1 MAGRPWSSGRSWRS
15 RGVNS
20 APVSG
25 ELVALPVRL
34 GQSRG
39 VLYWK
44 SDWLGLS
51 SSRWARLAE
60 SCIGNRGVRDCV
72 SAVLQAMS
80 RFQRDTTL
88 CKRYNTCKVWYR
100 CESGGIAVKTGPAAP
115 PPGAWWPQR
124 AGNHSLGQ
132 ENPHWGRQISYP
144 NAPLPAPMR
153 EGVRRGRGG
162 GWVLAPR
169 WSDCRGLRPD
179 AGRRAPA
186 SAPIASASSL
196 IARRART
203 SEYGVPVEQVVTA
216 FRSRGEPAPLKSRG
230 EPAPPNTGRGQ
241 GLRGGGGSCCRA
253 RTSEYGGR

>member
-72 SAVLQAMS
+72 SAALQAMS

-100 CESGGIAVKTGPAAP
+100 CENGTRGTPGSMVATTGREPLIGAGKLPIPMHRCPPRCGKACAVAGGAA
-115 PPGAWWPQR
+115 GFLLH
-124 AGNHSLGQ
+124 AGRTAGDCAL
-132 ENPHWGRQISYP
+132 
-144 NAPLPAPMR
+144 MR
-153 EGVRRGRGG
+153 EGVRR
-162 GWVLAPR
+162 
-169 WSDCRGLRPD
+169 
-179 AGRRAPA
+179 
-186 SAPIASASSL
+186 
-196 IARRART
+196 RARL
-203 SEYGVPVEQVVTA
+203 SRRRVA
-216 FRSRGEPAPLKSRG
+216 SSRGEPAPL
-230 EPAPPNTGRGQ
+230 NTG
-241 GLRGGGGSCCRA
+241 CRWS
-253 RTSEYGGR
+253 RWSRPSGRAASPHL

>member
-1 MAGRPWSSGRSWRS
+1 MAGLPWSSGRSWRS

-72 SAVLQAMS
+72 SAALQAMS
-80 RFQRDTTL
+80 RLQRDTTL

-115 PPGAWWPQR
+115 PGSMVATTGREPLIGAGEP
-124 AGNHSLGQ
+124 ALGQ
-132 ENPHWGRQISYP
+132 ANCLSQCTVARPDAGRR
-144 NAPLPAPMR
+144 APWQ
-153 EGVRRGRGG
+153 GG

-196 IARRART
+196 IARRTRT
-203 SEYGVPVEQVVTA
+203 PEYGEPVVTA